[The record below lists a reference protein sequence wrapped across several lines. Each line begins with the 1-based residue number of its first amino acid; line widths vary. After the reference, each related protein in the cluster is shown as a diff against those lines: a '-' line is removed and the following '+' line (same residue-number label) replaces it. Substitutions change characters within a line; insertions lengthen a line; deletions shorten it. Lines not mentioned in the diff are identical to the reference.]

1 MPRFIIHHITKYTY
15 EGLVRD
21 SANQIVLYPIKDEY
35 QEVLFQDLQITDEPP
50 VEIFRDYYGNEVGS
64 FTHAGPHTSL
74 TIDSRIEV
82 ITKQRP
88 PVMDTTD
95 KADQWRQLEE
105 LRWQAPYIDYL
116 KQEQFDLPAE
126 VLEAVSPDKARSQ
139 TPLEAAQQLRTYV
152 FDRFKY
158 IKGITSVETTL
169 DEVWRLQAGVC
180 QDFAHMLLVFLRQIQ
195 IPARYVSGY
204 ICPNQNGMRGEGA
217 THAWIEAYIPSNGWV
232 GLDPTNNCIV
242 GDLHVR
248 LAVGRSFTDCSPVK
262 GTYRG
267 GAGQTLEVGVSVA
280 YEAGQPVEDVA
291 TSLVIQPTSNG
302 TSDGSNSYRRYME
315 MMQQQQ

>member
-21 SANQIVLYPIKDEY
+21 SANQIILYPIKDEY
-35 QEVLFQDLQITDEPP
+35 QEVLSHDLSITGEPP

-64 FTHAGPHTSL
+64 FTYIEPHTSL

-169 DEVWRLQAGVC
+169 DEVWR
-180 QDFAHMLLVFLRQIQ
+180 FAH
-195 IPARYVSGY
+195 
-204 ICPNQNGMRGEGA
+204 
-217 THAWIEAYIPSNGWV
+217 
-232 GLDPTNNCIV
+232 GL
-242 GDLHVR
+242 G
-248 LAVGRSFTDCSPVK
+248 
-262 GTYRG
+262 YRG
-267 GAGQTLEVGVSVA
+267 HAITRPLGKQG
-280 YEAGQPVEDVA
+280 
-291 TSLVIQPTSNG
+291 NG
-302 TSDGSNSYRRYME
+302 RGTIVRR
-315 MMQQQQ
+315 